1 MGSGPRADFRRMGRT
16 CLLLTLALLS
26 AGCASM
32 LVHPVSSHASPMS
45 GTEASPMFPGRQVTP
60 REMKAVERQDVLAAQ
75 LAFRQASA
83 QVSDSLR
90 RASSG
95 FSRLRSHERGLGGHR
110 VMTHS
115 LDEGVRHL
123 RWMDAECT
131 AAMGLANAASEV
143 NDPDMQL
150 AVLRLAGARLESA
163 LLGSILLTVWLD
175 VLQLAD
181 VALAQH
187 FYSRERMFVDLWRW
201 WASLSPA
208 LTALSSRDPAS
219 TEAVARDVPAL
230 VGYLAGEL
238 TTTLGLV
245 HQGAERV
252 AKALILREA
261 LEALVFLP
269 ALKLSLP
276 SVPPSAPVVLG
287 VGLSM
292 GGDGV
297 MMGTRL
303 VVSAEWVEMMRR
315 LVRAGVLSF
324 PAVGALVRTQ
334 ATLVRMTRA
343 HDDLPSGVR
352 EALGDGPEVR
362 ALHLTD
368 KAGAGMAEPPRHHVL
383 PREFR
388 AWFEKRGFTGEMD
401 IDQFCVRLEQSHHQ
415 AIHGGGNWKLGR
427 TWPGEWNRMIMEVLR
442 ETEADAGRLLTSH
455 EILGT
460 VAKRMTDYSIPMRF
474 SPWRGP

>member
-16 CLLLTLALLS
+16 CLLFTLALLS
-26 AGCASM
+26 SGCASM
-32 LVHPVSSHASPMS
+32 LLHPVSSHASPMS
-45 GTEASPMFPGRQVTP
+45 GTEASPLFPGRQVAP
-60 REMKAVERQDVLAAQ
+60 RDMKAVERQDVLAAQ
-75 LAFRQASA
+75 LAFRQAAA

-95 FSRLRSHERGLGGHR
+95 FSRLRSHERGLGGHG
-110 VMTHS
+110 VLTHS
-115 LDEGVRHL
+115 LDDGVRHL

-131 AAMGLANAASEV
+131 AAIGLANAASGV

-163 LLGSILLTVWLD
+163 LLGSLLLTAWLD

-187 FYSRERMFVDLWRW
+187 FYGRERMFVDLWRW
-201 WASLSPA
+201 WASLSPV

-219 TEAVARDVPAL
+219 TEAAARDVPAL
-230 VGYLAGEL
+230 VGYLSGEL

-261 LEALVFLP
+261 LEALVLLP

-292 GGDGV
+292 GGGGV

-334 ATLVRMTRA
+334 ATLVLMARA

-352 EALGDGPEVR
+352 EALGEGPEVR

-383 PREFR
+383 PKEFR

-442 ETEADAGRLLTSH
+442 ETEADAGRLLTSR